1 MQKIKVEKFI
11 DIFSSSDPNIYEVEG
26 RVKSVRKMKNT
37 FFLDIVDDFEK
48 LQIIVQENLEK
59 FEDIFVGDYV
69 KICGEMHLSKTGEQS
84 LLATEKISCLRFNGK
99 PEKLKEILS
108 KDNFRKYEIKFL
120 IRKKIR
126 DFFSEKGFI
135 ETDTKI
141 LSTRYNGGRSFPV
154 YSSYLNNVLGY
165 NRTTLEEKMQEL
177 ILFGFENIFQIG
189 NIFRSD
195 KELTFLEGYV
205 KNMDLFSGE
214 KLIIELCSYLISEL
228 KVRYEIRLDDGIE
241 NIVTCSWRKMSYL
254 DIVNLIYS
262 TDLSEVIG
270 SPSKLRSFIVK
281 NKFNVNIKNTS
292 DDSLADAL
300 IDESGFIFNCPTIVS
315 DFPIWCSPLYKK
327 NIGTQFLERAKMYL
341 PYQTGGFD
349 LGIQENNFNSF
360 KQRLDE
366 QKSYWAFSKDDIR
379 MKEGELSDL
388 LSCGVLDLFG
398 FGLNPDRFINFF
410 DL

>member
-165 NRTTLEEKMQEL
+165 NRTTLE
-177 ILFGFENIFQIG
+177 
-189 NIFRSD
+189 D
-195 KELTFLEGYV
+195 
-205 KNMDLFSGE
+205 
-214 KLIIELCSYLISEL
+214 
-228 KVRYEIRLDDGIE
+228 
-241 NIVTCSWRKMSYL
+241 RKS
-254 DIVNLIYS
+254 V
-262 TDLSEVIG
+262 V
-270 SPSKLRSFIVK
+270 
-281 NKFNVNIKNTS
+281 
-292 DDSLADAL
+292 
-300 IDESGFIFNCPTIVS
+300 
-315 DFPIWCSPLYKK
+315 
-327 NIGTQFLERAKMYL
+327 
-341 PYQTGGFD
+341 
-349 LGIQENNFNSF
+349 
-360 KQRLDE
+360 
-366 QKSYWAFSKDDIR
+366 
-379 MKEGELSDL
+379 
-388 LSCGVLDLFG
+388 
-398 FGLNPDRFINFF
+398 
-410 DL
+410 